1 MSSNCIDY
9 CRIFH
14 FSPVAS
20 LVLDVNG
27 TVLASNAAAQTL
39 LQLPKSNSIQW
50 LDFLKTPEGFSQ
62 LAQSA
67 VCHGEACFPV
77 STVAGQCLDVRLVS
91 IHHSDKDPP
100 HITAFFNELS
110 AGALITPVED
120 SQRSGQESFDAFNIE
135 AMEYWLKNA
144 NLGLVC
150 CDEDGTILSLSS
162 VAADILGFTDS
173 HEAIGELITQF
184 PVDDYKSMMAS
195 IRYKLVN
202 DLGQSGKPIEALIT
216 DKTGQQRWVE
226 VFPVPEASRAWSRSI
241 ALICDITERMQRR
254 LELKQTREMFDE
266 VQSMGKIACWRVFFQ
281 TKEVIWSSGMYALF
295 DLDPDQFRPTFGST
309 KQFVHP
315 EDHLLVEQ
323 LLSRVVNA
331 SESLTQ
337 EAYSVEARILSA
349 SHTEKHVHMTG
360 CVVVDE
366 KSKKSHFAGSLQDIT
381 VRKQAELALKV
392 SQDRFDLA
400 VRGSAAGVWEWYAE
414 TDSLWLSPRAYELLD
429 TGTEEPLDSKTLMHL
444 VQQRIH
450 PDDIHRVAN
459 YIQDQ
464 LRAKSILNVDYRVRK
479 KDQTYAWVNIRG
491 AAVWNE
497 DGWASSAA
505 GTVIDI
511 DAQKK
516 AEEKL
521 LDYQNHLEQII
532 QEKTKDLVLAKDLA
546 EKANHAK
553 SEFLANMS
561 HELRTPMHA
570 ILSFSQFGLNKIQKA
585 DREKLETYF
594 QRIHD
599 SGSRLLDLL
608 NDLLDLSKLESGK
621 VPFDIQ
627 RSCIK
632 KLCETVM
639 TELESLME
647 DRSLSCE
654 LVTSGHSFLS
664 HFDPGQMAQV
674 VRNLLSNAVKF
685 TPEGSNIQI
694 RIDAVEA
701 SDQHSGGI
709 LCAVADEGPGIP
721 SNELE
726 AIFDKFIQSSQTK
739 SGAGGT
745 GLGLSICR
753 KIIAAHRGNIWAEN
767 KLKGNGAVFKFF
779 LPIRVVN

>member
-1 MSSNCIDY
+1 MSSKHIDY
-9 CRIFH
+9 CSVFH

-20 LVLDVNG
+20 LVLDVSG
-27 TVLASNAAAQTL
+27 AVLASNATAQTL
-39 LQLPKSNSIQW
+39 LQLPKSNPIQW
-50 LDFLKTPEGFSQ
+50 LDFLKAPEDFSQ

-67 VCHGEACFPV
+67 VCHGEVCFSA
-77 STVAGQCLDVRLVS
+77 STAAGQCLDVRLVS
-91 IHHSDKDPP
+91 ILHSDQDFP
-100 HITAFFNELS
+100 HIAAFFNELP
-110 AGALITPVED
+110 AGALMAPTEA
-120 SQRSGQESFDAFNIE
+120 SQCSGQESLDAFNID

-150 CDEDGTILSLSS
+150 CDEDGTILSISS
-162 VAADILGFTDS
+162 VAADILGFADG
-173 HEAIGELITQF
+173 HDAVGELITQF
-184 PVDDYKSMMAS
+184 PVDDYKPMLAS

-202 DLGQSGKPIEALIT
+202 DLGPSGKAIEALII

-241 ALICDITERMQRR
+241 SVICDITERMQRR

-266 VQSMGKIACWRVFFQ
+266 VQSMGKIACWRTFFQ

-295 DLDPDQFRPTFGST
+295 DLDPEQFRPTFGST
-309 KQFVHP
+309 RQFVHP
-315 EDHLLVEQ
+315 EDQVLVEQ
-323 LLSRVVNA
+323 LLSRVLNA
-331 SESLTQ
+331 SESLLQ
-337 EAYSVEARILSA
+337 EAYSAEARIITA
-349 SHTEKHVHMTG
+349 CHTEKYVYMTG

-381 VRKQAELALKV
+381 VRKQTELALKA

-414 TDSLWLSPRAYELLD
+414 TGSLWLSPRAYELLD
-429 TGTEEPLDSKTLMHL
+429 TEQSSDNKTLMNV
-444 VQQRIH
+444 VQQRMH
-450 PDDIHRVAN
+450 PDDVHRVAH

-464 LRAKSILNVDYRVRK
+464 LRTKSILNVNYRVRK

-497 DGWASSAA
+497 DGRASSAA
-505 GTVIDI
+505 GTIIDI
-511 DAQKK
+511 DVQKK

-521 LDYQNHLEQII
+521 LDYQNHLEQMI
-532 QEKTKDLVLAKDLA
+532 QDKTKDLILAKDLA

-570 ILSFSQFGLNKIQKA
+570 ILSFSQFGLNKIQHV

-608 NDLLDLSKLESGK
+608 NDLLDLSKLESGRMQ
-621 VPFDIQ
+621 FDMQ
-627 RSCIK
+627 KACIK
-632 KLCETVM
+632 DLCETVM
-639 TELESLME
+639 SELESLIE
-647 DRSLSCE
+647 DRNLRCE
-654 LVTSGHSFLS
+654 LATSGHSFLA
-664 HFDPGQMAQV
+664 HCDPGQMAQV
-674 VRNLLSNAVKF
+674 IRNLLSNAIKF
-685 TPEGSNIQI
+685 TLESSNVHI
-694 RIDAVEA
+694 RIDVIDA
-701 SDQHSGGI
+701 SCEHSGGV

-721 SNELE
+721 SGELE

-753 KIIAAHRGNIWAEN
+753 EIMAAHQGNIWAEN

-779 LPIRVVN
+779 LPINAAH